1 MVRVVVN
8 PWHMVV
14 AGEVRVLGWPW
25 HVVLGVEVEA
35 GMPDG
40 TGIHVGVLIQKIAY
54 IHLLYL
60 ALRSCCADALRRS
73 VPKRPGVTQR
83 PPLLRRAHLGALG
96 SCVPGPGTS
105 LPTGFYWAQPLAAFA
120 LKGRVAFQSA
130 GTPAVRGDPNL
141 PPPRVPSVVTSI
153 GLSPCHYLW
162 SLYASWFWGQCGT
175 AGIVF
180 EDAPKEVTLSLK
192 PFVLQEKGSLG

>member
-1 MVRVVVN
+1 M
-8 PWHMVV
+8 
-14 AGEVRVLGWPW
+14 
-25 HVVLGVEVEA
+25 
-35 GMPDG
+35 
-40 TGIHVGVLIQKIAY
+40 
-54 IHLLYL
+54 
-60 ALRSCCADALRRS
+60 
-73 VPKRPGVTQR
+73 
-83 PPLLRRAHLGALG
+83 
-96 SCVPGPGTS
+96 
-105 LPTGFYWAQPLAAFA
+105 
-120 LKGRVAFQSA
+120 
-130 GTPAVRGDPNL
+130 RGDPNL